1 MLKRTWLGKF
11 LKEFYHSFNDKDGT
25 GFDERKMS
33 GFSVIITSIIIGLIY
48 AYDMYKC
55 NNPLSWEGVLLVGVY
70 LTFGALYLMILNP
83 KQIERILSII
93 YGAKNNLPH
102 NTQNEQKTEENQ
114 EGSINQQ
121 L

>member
-1 MLKRTWLGKF
+1 MLKKTWLGKF
-11 LKEFYHSFNDKDGT
+11 LKEFYQSFNDKDGT

-33 GFSVIITSIIIGLIY
+33 GFSVIMTAIVIGLVY

-55 NNPLSWEGVLLVGVY
+55 GNPLSWEGVILVGVF

-93 YGAKNNLPH
+93 YGAKNNQH
-102 NTQNEQKTEENQ
+102 NTQDNKSDVEQ
-114 EGSINQQ
+114 EGSVNN
-121 L
+121 